1 MTEMVPRAEP
11 GTTSDMLSDRCRDTG
26 SRMVLR
32 RSEAR
37 GLIEGAQ
44 DKQRNKDG
52 ELKSH
57 DRKGMQHSMM
67 GRLLCGAKE
76 GDWEDY

>member
-1 MTEMVPRAEP
+1 MTDMVSRAEP

-32 RSEAR
+32 RCEAR
-37 GLIEGAQ
+37 GHIEGAQ

-57 DRKGMQHSMM
+57 DLKDSAWHDGKISMWCQ
-67 GRLLCGAKE
+67 GR
-76 GDWEDY
+76 